1 MLRRE
6 AADINMS
13 CNVKKTVCMVFSP
26 KCRRK
31 VIRQSFPV
39 FKLGDSDLQFVNSF
53 KYLGHIICHSFSDD
67 DDVKREI
74 RNMYTRTNILIRR
87 YSRCS
92 LCVKLVLFK
101 SYCICMYDTALW
113 KTYSIGVYNKLRS
126 CYNKCIKMFFGYK
139 RSYSVTQMLN
149 ELEMPSFDTIIAN
162 SLTVFDRQWVL
173 CTNSLL
179 VNLTNCEKCC

>member
-1 MLRRE
+1 MSKSLFERKKNLQHIINVLHQE

-74 RNMYTRTNILIRR
+74 RNMYTRTNILIRK

-101 SYCICMYDTALW
+101 SYCICMYDTALG
-113 KTYSIGVYNKLRS
+113 K
-126 CYNKCIKMFFGYK
+126 
-139 RSYSVTQMLN
+139 
-149 ELEMPSFDTIIAN
+149 
-162 SLTVFDRQWVL
+162 LTVLECTISSDRAIINALKWFWA
-173 CTNSLL
+173 TNGYIQCYTD
-179 VNLTNCEKCC
+179 VK